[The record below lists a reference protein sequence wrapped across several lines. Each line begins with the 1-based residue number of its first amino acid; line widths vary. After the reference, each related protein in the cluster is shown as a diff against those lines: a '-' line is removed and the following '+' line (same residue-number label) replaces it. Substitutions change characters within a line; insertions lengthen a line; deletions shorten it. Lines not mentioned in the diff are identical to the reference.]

1 MLSQHCKN
9 KCFIAELH
17 LYNKKLKKNKLTYM
31 KARITNIVI
40 DVIAVQNQNKNS
52 KPMDPDHQTF
62 FCNVGTAV
70 LCYIIVGH

>member
-1 MLSQHCKN
+1 
-9 KCFIAELH
+9 
-17 LYNKKLKKNKLTYM
+17 M

-70 LCYIIVGH
+70 LCYIIDYFFSCLNIICPLDIIIVRLMKPSSLIQL

>member
-1 MLSQHCKN
+1 
-9 KCFIAELH
+9 
-17 LYNKKLKKNKLTYM
+17 M

-70 LCYIIVGH
+70 LCYIIIGH

>member
-17 LYNKKLKKNKLTYM
+17 LYNKKLKKKKLTYM

-40 DVIAVQNQNKNS
+40 DVIAVQNKNKNS

-70 LCYIIVGH
+70 LCYIIIGH

>member
-17 LYNKKLKKNKLTYM
+17 LYNKKLKKKLTYM

>member
-1 MLSQHCKN
+1 
-9 KCFIAELH
+9 
-17 LYNKKLKKNKLTYM
+17 M
-31 KARITNIVI
+31 KARKTNIVI
-40 DVIAVQNQNKNS
+40 DVIAVQNKNS

>member
-17 LYNKKLKKNKLTYM
+17 LYNKKLTYM

-62 FCNVGTAV
+62 FVM
-70 LCYIIVGH
+70 